1 MKKVL
6 IIIASVVVLVI
17 ASVLLWY
24 NLSLT
29 KVSNDSEIVSFTVEV
44 GTSTKDIVNNLYD
57 AGLIKSKFASLIYI
71 KLHNSKLLASTYN
84 LSKSMNTKEIIREL
98 NMGNAKAN
106 TYHITFVEGMR
117 FPEYLQQIADNYNWE
132 VADLVKKSSDKD
144 FLKEL
149 IDKFWFVDDSILN
162 DDLYYPLEGYIFP
175 DTYEFYKTAT
185 FEEIITKMIEET
197 GIKIAD
203 YKEKIETS
211 NYSFHELLTM
221 ASIIEKEAVKK
232 DDRYQVAQVI
242 YKRLDLNMNLGMDVT
257 TYYGMKKSL
266 KEALTQQDLDNV
278 NPYNTRLSTKKD
290 LPVGPICSP
299 SIMSIDAAINPAD
312 TDYIYFY
319 ANIKTGE
326 VKFTSSYE
334 EFLTFKENE
343 GV

>member
-6 IIIASVVVLVI
+6 IIIASIVGLVI
-17 ASVLLWY
+17 ASFLLWY

-29 KVSNDSEIVSFTVEV
+29 KVAKDAEIISFIVNP
-44 GTSTKDIVNNLYD
+44 GTSTKEIVNNLYD

-98 NMGNAKAN
+98 NMGNAKGN
-106 TYHITFVEGMR
+106 TYRITFVEGLR
-117 FPEYLQQIADNYNWE
+117 FPEYLELIADNFNWDIE
-132 VADLVKKSSDKD
+132 ELTTKSKDKE
-144 FLKEL
+144 FLEEL
-149 IDKFWFVDDSILN
+149 INKFWFIDDSILN

-175 DTYEFYKTAT
+175 DTYEFYKNAT
-185 FEEIITKMIEET
+185 FEEVITKMIDQTES
-197 GIKIAD
+197 KIND
-203 YKEKIETS
+203 YKDDIEAS
-211 NYSFHELLTM
+211 DYSFHELLTM

-257 TYYGMKKSL
+257 AYYGAKKSL
-266 KEALTQQDLDNV
+266 KDPLLQKDVDDV
-278 NPYNTRLSTKKD
+278 NPYNTRLATKKD

-299 SIMSIDAAINPAD
+299 SLMSIEAALNPAD
-312 TDYIYFY
+312 TDFIYFY